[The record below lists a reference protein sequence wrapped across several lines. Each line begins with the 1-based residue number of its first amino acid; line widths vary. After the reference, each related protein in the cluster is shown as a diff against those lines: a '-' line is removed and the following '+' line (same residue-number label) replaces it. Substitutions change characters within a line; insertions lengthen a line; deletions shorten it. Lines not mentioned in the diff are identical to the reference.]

1 MMVLN
6 NTTINN
12 ITLLNMKYITIVLA
26 FLAMA
31 CNNRAED
38 AHEHNPD
45 GSHIGD
51 EVPTLSYTIWTDDTE
66 LFVEFP
72 ALIVGN
78 PSRFAAHFTVLEKH
92 RPVREGSVTVSLIK
106 GGKGIRNTVDAPTSP
121 GIFSPAIQ
129 PKEAGNHQL
138 VFELITPEYSDKIT
152 VDDVTVFANA
162 DEAIKALET
171 DAGDASI
178 SFLKEQAW
186 KIDFQTAPVVS
197 GEIYDVIHTSGVWM
211 PSPGSVKSL
220 PAKAN
225 GVVDFKVE
233 NLTEGT
239 EVKQGQLLMSLD
251 SRGLASNN
259 LSTDIASAKAKFQQ
273 AKSEYERK
281 KELYESKIVPK
292 SEFEKV
298 ESGYEIAKAN
308 YQSLVSG
315 VSGGSKQI
323 RAPFDGFIKSI
334 LVSNGDY
341 AEQGT
346 PLLSVGTH
354 QSRMLK
360 AQVAPNYGLA
370 MDNVQGIWYQAKD
383 GQWHNVAEAEG
394 KIISISRDVEREQPL
409 ISVFA
414 QVNTMVDMP
423 VGSLTPVQIAM
434 GNAVQNTMVPVNA
447 LLEDYG
453 NYSVIVQL
461 SGEGF
466 ERRPVKIGKRN
477 GENVEILSNL
487 AIGEVVVTTGVYQ
500 VKMASMS
507 GSTPAHGHEH

>member
-1 MMVLN
+1 
-6 NTTINN
+6 
-12 ITLLNMKYITIVLA
+12 MKYIIIVLA
-26 FLAMA
+26 FLAMS
-31 CNNRAED
+31 CNNKAED
-38 AHEHNPD
+38 AHAHNAD
-45 GSHIGD
+45 GSHVGEEI
-51 EVPTLSYTIWTDDTE
+51 PRLNHTIWTDKTE

-78 PSRFAAHFTVLEKH
+78 GSKFAAHFTVLDKH
-92 RPVREGSVTVSLIK
+92 QPVREGSVTVSLIK
-106 GGKGIRNTVDAPTSP
+106 DGKGIRNKADAPSSP

-129 PKEAGNHQL
+129 PKEAGNYQL
-138 VFELITPEYSDKIT
+138 VFELTTPEYSDKISI
-152 VDDVTVFANA
+152 DDVMVYATT
-162 DEAIKALET
+162 DEAIKALGKEE
-171 DAGDASI
+171 DDGSI

-197 GEIYDVIHTSGVWM
+197 GKIYDVINTSGVWM
-211 PSPGSVKSL
+211 PSPGSTKSL
-220 PAKAN
+220 AAKSN
-225 GVVDFKVE
+225 GVVDFKMD

-239 EVKQGQLLMSLD
+239 AVKQGQLLMSLN
-251 SRGLASNN
+251 SQGLASNN

-298 ESGYEIAKAN
+298 ESSFEIARAN

-334 LVSNGDY
+334 TVSNGDY
-341 AEQGT
+341 VEQGVT
-346 PLLSVGTH
+346 LVTVGTH
-354 QSRMLK
+354 QSRVLK
-360 AQVAPNYGLA
+360 AQLAPNYGLA
-370 MDNVQGIWYQAKD
+370 MGNVQGIWYQDNDNQWKD
-383 GQWHNVAEAEG
+383 VTDAEG
-394 KIISISRDVEREQPL
+394 KILSIGKDVERENPL

-414 QVNTMVDMP
+414 EVNATVDMP
-423 VGSLTPVQIAM
+423 IGSLTPVQIAM
-434 GNAVQNTMVPVNA
+434 GNATQNTMIPVNA

-453 NYSVIVQL
+453 SYSVIVQL
-461 SGEGF
+461 SGESF

-477 GENVEILSNL
+477 GENVEILEGL
-487 AIGEVVVTTGVYQ
+487 QVGEVVVTTGAYQ

>member
-1 MMVLN
+1 
-6 NTTINN
+6 
-12 ITLLNMKYITIVLA
+12 MKYIIIVLA
-26 FLAMA
+26 FLAMS
-31 CNNRAED
+31 CNNKAED
-38 AHEHNPD
+38 AHAHNAD
-45 GSHIGD
+45 GSHVGEEI
-51 EVPTLSYTIWTDDTE
+51 PRLNHTIWTDKTE

-78 PSRFAAHFTVLEKH
+78 GSKFAAHFTVLDKH
-92 RPVREGSVTVSLIK
+92 QPVREGSVTVSLIK
-106 GGKGIRNTVDAPTSP
+106 DGKGIRNTVDAPSSP

-129 PKEAGNHQL
+129 PKEAGNYQL
-138 VFELITPEYSDKIT
+138 VFELTTPEYSDKISI
-152 VDDVTVFANA
+152 DDVMVYATT
-162 DEAIKALET
+162 DEAIKALGMEEE
-171 DAGDASI
+171 DEAI

-197 GEIYDVIHTSGVWM
+197 GKIYDVINTSGVWM
-211 PSPGSVKSL
+211 PSPGSTKSL
-220 PAKAN
+220 AAKSN
-225 GVVDFKVE
+225 GVVDFKVN

-239 EVKQGQLLMSLD
+239 AVKQGQLLMSLN
-251 SRGLASNN
+251 SQGLASNN
-259 LSTDIASAKAKFQQ
+259 LSTDIASAKATFQQ

-298 ESGYEIAKAN
+298 ESSFEIAKAN

-334 LVSNGDY
+334 TVSNGDY
-341 AEQGT
+341 VEQGVALVT
-346 PLLSVGTH
+346 IGTQH
-354 QSRMLK
+354 SRVLK
-360 AQVAPNYGLA
+360 AQLAPNYGLA
-370 MDNVQGIWYQAKD
+370 MGNVQGIWYQDNDNQWKD
-383 GQWHNVAEAEG
+383 VTDAEG
-394 KIISISRDVEREQPL
+394 KILSIGKDVERENPL

-414 QVNTMVDMP
+414 EVNATVDMP
-423 VGSLTPVQIAM
+423 IGSLTPVQIAM
-434 GNAVQNTMVPVNA
+434 GNATQNIMIPVNA

-453 NYSVIVQL
+453 SYSVIVQL
-461 SGEGF
+461 SGESF

-477 GENVEILSNL
+477 GENVEILEGL
-487 AIGEVVVTTGVYQ
+487 QVGEVVVTTGAYQ

>member
-1 MMVLN
+1 
-6 NTTINN
+6 
-12 ITLLNMKYITIVLA
+12 MKYIIIVLA
-26 FLAMA
+26 FLAMS
-31 CNNRAED
+31 CNNKAED
-38 AHEHNPD
+38 AHAHNAD
-45 GSHIGD
+45 GSHVGEEI
-51 EVPTLSYTIWTDDTE
+51 PRLNHTIWTDKTE

-72 ALIVGN
+72 ALIVSNG
-78 PSRFAAHFTVLEKH
+78 SKFAAHFTVLDKH
-92 RPVREGSVTVSLIK
+92 QPVREGSVTVSLIK
-106 GGKGIRNTVDAPTSP
+106 DGKGIRNKADAPSSP

-129 PKEAGNHQL
+129 PKEAGNYQL
-138 VFELITPEYSDKIT
+138 VFELTTPEYSDKISI
-152 VDDVTVFANA
+152 DDVMVYATT
-162 DEAIKALET
+162 DEAIKALGKE
-171 DAGDASI
+171 GDDGSI

-197 GEIYDVIHTSGVWM
+197 GKIYDVINTSGVWM
-211 PSPGSVKSL
+211 PSPGSTKSL
-220 PAKAN
+220 AAKSN
-225 GVVDFKVE
+225 GVVDFKMD

-239 EVKQGQLLMSLD
+239 AVKQGQLLMSLN
-251 SRGLASNN
+251 RQGLASNN

-298 ESGYEIAKAN
+298 ESSFEIARAN

-334 LVSNGDY
+334 TVSNGDY
-341 AEQGT
+341 VAQGVA
-346 PLLSVGTH
+346 LVSVGTH
-354 QSRMLK
+354 QSKVLK
-360 AQVAPNYGLA
+360 TQLAPDYGLT
-370 MDNVQGIWYQAKD
+370 MDNAQGIWYQDND
-383 GQWHNVAEAEG
+383 GQWKDVTDAEG
-394 KIISISRDVEREQPL
+394 KILSIGKDVERENPL

-414 QVNTMVDMP
+414 QVNAEVEMP
-423 VGSLTPVQIAM
+423 EGSLTPVQIAM
-434 GNAVQNTMVPVNA
+434 GNATQNTMIPVNA

-453 NYSVIVQL
+453 SYSVIVQL
-461 SGEGF
+461 SGESF

-477 GENVEILSNL
+477 GENVEILEGL
-487 AIGEVVVTTGVYQ
+487 QVGEVVVTTGAYQ

>member
-1 MMVLN
+1 MS
-6 NTTINN
+6 
-12 ITLLNMKYITIVLA
+12 
-26 FLAMA
+26 
-31 CNNRAED
+31 CNNKAED
-38 AHEHNPD
+38 AHAHNAD
-45 GSHIGD
+45 GSHVGEEI
-51 EVPTLSYTIWTDDTE
+51 PRLNHTIWTDKTE

-78 PSRFAAHFTVLEKH
+78 GSKFAAHFTVLDKH
-92 RPVREGSVTVSLIK
+92 QPVREGSVTVSLIK
-106 GGKGIRNTVDAPTSP
+106 DGKGIRNKADAPSSP

-129 PKEAGNHQL
+129 PKEAGNYQL
-138 VFELITPEYSDKIT
+138 VFELTTPEYSDKISI
-152 VDDVTVFANA
+152 DDVMVYATT
-162 DEAIKALET
+162 DEAIKALGTEE
-171 DAGDASI
+171 DGAGI

-197 GEIYDVIHTSGVWM
+197 GKIYDVINTSGVWM
-211 PSPGSVKSL
+211 TSPGSTKSL
-220 PAKAN
+220 AAKSN
-225 GVVDFKVE
+225 GVVDFKVN

-239 EVKQGQLLMSLD
+239 AVKQGQLLMSLN
-251 SRGLASNN
+251 SQGLASNN
-259 LSTDIASAKAKFQQ
+259 LSTDIASAKATFQQ

-298 ESGYEIAKAN
+298 ESSFEIAKAN

-334 LVSNGDY
+334 TVSNGDY
-341 AEQGT
+341 VEQGVALVT
-346 PLLSVGTH
+346 IGTH
-354 QSRMLK
+354 QSRVLK
-360 AQVAPNYGLA
+360 AQLAPNYGLA
-370 MDNVQGIWYQAKD
+370 MGNVQGIWYQDNDNLWKD
-383 GQWHNVAEAEG
+383 VTDAEG
-394 KIISISRDVEREQPL
+394 KILSIGKDVERENPL

-414 QVNTMVDMP
+414 EVNATVDMP
-423 VGSLTPVQIAM
+423 IGSLTPVQIAM
-434 GNAVQNTMVPVNA
+434 GNATQNTMIPVNA

-453 NYSVIVQL
+453 SYSVIVQL
-461 SGEGF
+461 SGESF

-477 GENVEILSNL
+477 GENVEILEGL
-487 AIGEVVVTTGVYQ
+487 QVGEVVVTTGAYQ

>member
-1 MMVLN
+1 
-6 NTTINN
+6 
-12 ITLLNMKYITIVLA
+12 MKYIIIVLA
-26 FLAMA
+26 FLAMS
-31 CNNRAED
+31 CNNKAED
-38 AHEHNPD
+38 AHAHNAD
-45 GSHIGD
+45 GSHVGEEI
-51 EVPTLSYTIWTDDTE
+51 PRLNHTIWTDKTE

-78 PSRFAAHFTVLEKH
+78 GSKFAAHFTVLDKH
-92 RPVREGSVTVSLIK
+92 QPVREGSVTVSLIK
-106 GGKGIRNTVDAPTSP
+106 DGKGIRNKADAPSSP

-129 PKEAGNHQL
+129 PKEAGNYQL
-138 VFELITPEYSDKIT
+138 VFELTTPEYSDKISI
-152 VDDVTVFANA
+152 DDVMVYATT
-162 DEAIKALET
+162 DEAIKALGKEE
-171 DAGDASI
+171 DDGSI

-197 GEIYDVIHTSGVWM
+197 GKIYDVINTSGVWM
-211 PSPGSVKSL
+211 PSPGSTKSL
-220 PAKAN
+220 AAKSN
-225 GVVDFKVE
+225 GVVDFKMD

-239 EVKQGQLLMSLD
+239 AVKQGQLLMSLN
-251 SRGLASNN
+251 SQGLASNN

-298 ESGYEIAKAN
+298 ESSFEIARAN

-334 LVSNGDY
+334 TVSNGDY
-341 AEQGT
+341 VAQGVA
-346 PLLSVGTH
+346 LVSVGTH
-354 QSRMLK
+354 QSKVLK
-360 AQVAPNYGLA
+360 TQLAPDYGLT
-370 MDNVQGIWYQAKD
+370 MDNAQGIWYQDND
-383 GQWHNVAEAEG
+383 GQWKDVTDAEG
-394 KIISISRDVEREQPL
+394 KILSIGKDVERENPL

-414 QVNTMVDMP
+414 QVNAEVEMP
-423 VGSLTPVQIAM
+423 EGSLTPVQIAM
-434 GNAVQNTMVPVNA
+434 GNATQNTMIPVNA

-453 NYSVIVQL
+453 SYSVIVQL
-461 SGEGF
+461 SGESF

-477 GENVEILSNL
+477 GENVEILEGL
-487 AIGEVVVTTGVYQ
+487 QVGEVVVTTGAYQ

>member
-1 MMVLN
+1 
-6 NTTINN
+6 
-12 ITLLNMKYITIVLA
+12 MKYIIIVLA
-26 FLAMA
+26 FLAMS
-31 CNNRAED
+31 CNNKAED
-38 AHEHNPD
+38 AHAHNAD
-45 GSHIGD
+45 GSHVGEEI
-51 EVPTLSYTIWTDDTE
+51 PRLNHTIWTDKTE

-78 PSRFAAHFTVLEKH
+78 GSKFAAHFTVLDKH
-92 RPVREGSVTVSLIK
+92 QPVREGSVTVSLIK
-106 GGKGIRNTVDAPTSP
+106 DGKGIRNKADAPSSP

-129 PKEAGNHQL
+129 PKEAGNYQL
-138 VFELITPEYSDKIT
+138 VFELTTPEYSDKISI
-152 VDDVTVFANA
+152 DDVMVYATT
-162 DEAIKALET
+162 DEAIKALGKEE
-171 DAGDASI
+171 DDGSI

-197 GEIYDVIHTSGVWM
+197 GKIYDVINTSGVWM
-211 PSPGSVKSL
+211 PSPGSTKSL
-220 PAKAN
+220 AAKSN
-225 GVVDFKVE
+225 GVVDFKMD

-239 EVKQGQLLMSLD
+239 AVKQGQLLMSLN
-251 SRGLASNN
+251 SQGLASNN
-259 LSTDIASAKAKFQQ
+259 LSTDIASAKAKVQQ

-298 ESGYEIAKAN
+298 ESSFEIARAN

-334 LVSNGDY
+334 TVSNGDY
-341 AEQGT
+341 VAQGVA
-346 PLLSVGTH
+346 LVSVGTH
-354 QSRMLK
+354 QSKVLK
-360 AQVAPNYGLA
+360 TQLAPDYGLT
-370 MDNVQGIWYQAKD
+370 MDNAQGIWYQDND
-383 GQWHNVAEAEG
+383 GQWKDVTDAEG
-394 KIISISRDVEREQPL
+394 KILSIGKDVERENPL

-414 QVNTMVDMP
+414 QVNAEVEMP
-423 VGSLTPVQIAM
+423 EGSLTPVQIAM
-434 GNAVQNTMVPVNA
+434 GNATQNTMIPVNA

-453 NYSVIVQL
+453 SYSVIVQL
-461 SGEGF
+461 SGESF

-477 GENVEILSNL
+477 GENVEILEGL
-487 AIGEVVVTTGVYQ
+487 QVGEVVVTTGAYQ